1 MPKNKQPTRMAKI
14 LIAEDQADL
23 RQMIALTLE
32 LAGHQVVAAQ
42 DGEIAVQQAKE
53 TLPDLIILDLHMP
66 RLNGAQVC
74 ERLKALDE
82 FYGTPILII
91 SAVANTDEVQAGLNA
106 GAREYI
112 RKPFELDHFMGRVEA
127 LLTQV

>member
-1 MPKNKQPTRMAKI
+1 MAKI

-66 RLNGAQVC
+66 GLNGAQVC

-112 RKPFELDHFMGRVEA
+112 RKPFELDHFMQRVEA
-127 LLTQV
+127 LLT